1 MLFCSKYRAEAMAKE
16 ADNILRNFKRDRE
29 LKKLSHNEEQLHKFE
44 RYLPYIQIECF
55 IVKL

>member
-44 RYLPYIQIECF
+44 RYLRTY
-55 IVKL
+55 KLNVLL